1 MLSPRIVPLGLAVL
15 AIAVPL
21 IGSGF
26 SVLGLAAVWALV
38 TCLVIVALIIGRP
51 SPQIR
56 VFAGLAALPMLF
68 LLAYEGGW
76 WFIPA
81 VLADMVI
88 SARMARD
95 QSLNPARTRAGPRAV
110 SILNAH
116 ASSPLLAPPQ
126 PEPDKHRDRIV
137 RDRPERPT

>member
-1 MLSPRIVPLGLAVL
+1 MLVRLPLSIVPLGLTVL
-15 AIAVPL
+15 GITVPL

-26 SVLGLAAVWALV
+26 AVLALAAAWALV
-38 TCLVIVALIIGRP
+38 ACLVIVALVIGKP

-88 SARMARD
+88 SARSARD
-95 QSLNPARTRAGPRAV
+95 ES
-110 SILNAH
+110 
-116 ASSPLLAPPQ
+116 
-126 PEPDKHRDRIV
+126 
-137 RDRPERPT
+137 